1 MILSRLM
8 PWIRP
13 RLTSKLRS
21 VCSLVMRAG
30 CVKPDFMAQ
39 FEGIRASAQLEAKYT
54 TAGQVLQQAG
64 VTLVYEEWE
73 EVAATHREG
82 TMNALADVT
91 IGRVVNGQ
99 PLDTGLTNA
108 VRTD

>member
-1 MILSRLM
+1 MS
-8 PWIRP
+8 
-13 RLTSKLRS
+13 
-21 VCSLVMRAG
+21 
-30 CVKPDFMAQ
+30 Q
-39 FEGIRASAQLEAKYT
+39 FDGIRVSAQLEDKYT
-54 TAGQVLQQAG
+54 AAGQVLQQAG
-64 VTLVYEEWE
+64 VTLVREEWE

-108 VRTD
+108 VRTSSVSSVDLTCFSLLEEFL